1 MIRRMF
7 ILGALALVAL
17 APAAHAQYGGASVS
31 DSTVTRGDTV
41 TVTAIDCPAGSTVDF
56 FLDGSPLGSAV
67 ADAGGTASA
76 DVVIDTTDGTHQ
88 ITNSCNDAVL
98 SITVSRPGGP
108 GAAGVVRGPG
118 ALPRTGTDSSL
129 PLTKI
134 AVVLIA
140 AGGLLIVVARDRSKK
155 TATTA

>member
-98 SITVSRPGGP
+98 SITVSRPG
-108 GAAGVVRGPG
+108 AAGVVRGPG

>member
-31 DSTVTRGDTV
+31 DSTVSRGDTV
-41 TVTAIDCPAGSTVDF
+41 TVTAIDCPVGSTVDF
-56 FLDGSPLGSAV
+56 YLDGSPLGSAV

-76 DVVIDTTDGTHQ
+76 DVVIDASDGVHQ

-98 SITVSRPGGP
+98 SITVSSPGS
-108 GAAGVVRGPG
+108 AGVVRGPG

-140 AGGLLIVVARDRSKK
+140 AGGLLIVVARDRSRK